1 MDPLKKDILTKNV
14 IGEIQKY
21 NTGKEGN
28 FMECPM
34 CLDNMCKKDILF
46 GSCGHCLLR
55 LYSFLEQINVLYVE
69 RLPILINSMLTDFPL
84 PRLQSITSFAL

>member
-1 MDPLKKDILTKNV
+1 MDPQKKDKLTKNV

-28 FMECPM
+28 FMECPI

-46 GSCGHCLLR
+46 GSCGHCFHRDCILSMGTNKCPVCR
-55 LYSFLEQINVLYVE
+55 KVTDFNKLYV
-69 RLPILINSMLTDFPL
+69 N
-84 PRLQSITSFAL
+84 